1 MKRRIHKK
9 KKKFK
14 HAFTV
19 CCEQIIKSKQNKN
32 YELSIHNKEIKW
44 RNEKFIKLMD
54 LQKIHW
60 RRTRKN

>member
-32 YELSIHNKEIKW
+32 YELSIHNKEIK
-44 RNEKFIKLMD
+44 
-54 LQKIHW
+54 
-60 RRTRKN
+60 